1 MVGLSCGCTALESP
15 RDHRFPRI
23 HPPAPPQHR
32 RRHPAGDH
40 RLHYLPLEN
49 GKEVARRPVQMA
61 LAHLAS
67 DVERGVLDL
76 EASLEMARASQP
88 PEPACLEVVEPDP
101 RHDEAA

>member
-1 MVGLSCGCTALESP
+1 
-15 RDHRFPRI
+15 
-23 HPPAPPQHR
+23 
-32 RRHPAGDH
+32 
-40 RLHYLPLEN
+40 
-49 GKEVARRPVQMA
+49 MA